1 MHNRSD
7 TSALLP
13 AGKHFAVT
21 WSVPVVHGGRTNS
34 MLHRSRAF
42 AAEGGAPV
50 EILTFDNFRDYP
62 EIRRTLTGQ
71 GKLTDGVTLRN
82 IWEDLVHLAGD
93 APVLP
98 ADLAGFSPLGET
110 GTPVTTV
117 EGGPSR
123 RTQRFAANGTTLLQT
138 DYLRENGSLFLS
150 DRNDIDVPG
159 QHGGRALTLCNAQG
173 LPVEQWRSSWEM
185 YRSWLDHLTGGDDS
199 YFIVDN
205 KHAATFMKTYRRPTA
220 TVFLMVHD
228 SHLATAVNGPA
239 SPLSG
244 SGDVVVPRFDN
255 FDGVAILTHKQAED
269 IRARVGDIGNI
280 HVIPN
285 SRAVPV
291 QPAEGDR
298 DPAAGV
304 LLAQLRPLKQIDHAI
319 RAVTDVNHRLR
330 TTATLGIYGEG
341 DEGPKLESLIQNLGV
356 SSLVQLKGHTHSPA
370 KVFGE
375 SSFSLLTS
383 SSESFGLVIL
393 ESMSAGC
400 VPIAYDI
407 HYGPSSII
415 THGVNG
421 YIVEYGNEEAL
432 AECVAAFLALPAEQ
446 KAEMREAAMSRAVD
460 FSDAPVVS
468 LWSEALAAAAAR
480 KAIPAPELQVAVT
493 DTAWGTWSDGALDLR
508 VTARLTAES
517 DSLDADTPRF
527 LCRLRIRGSESFF
540 RASGEMTG
548 QAAGGEFSIVFRFA
562 PDVMQA
568 LSDSVV
574 DATLETQLLGRRMT
588 SRLPFRVPVPTPMD
602 VYGTVHGNLSLR
614 PLKPA
619 ASTSTANAV

>member
-62 EIRRTLTGQ
+62 EIRKTLTGQ

-117 EGGPSR
+117 EGGPSG
-123 RTQRFAANGTTLLQT
+123 RTQRFAADGTTLLQT
-138 DYLRENGSLFLS
+138 DYLREDGSLFLS
-150 DRNDIDVPG
+150 DRNDIDIPG

-291 QPAEGDR
+291 QPVEGDR
-298 DPAAGV
+298 DQAAGV

-341 DEGPKLESLIQNLGV
+341 DEGPKLESLIQRLGV

-421 YIVEYGNEEAL
+421 YIVDYGNEKAL

-540 RASGEMTG
+540 RASGEMTR
-548 QAAGGEFSIVFRFA
+548 QPAGGEFSIVFRFA

-588 SRLPFRVPVPTPMD
+588 SRLPFRAPVPTPMD